1 MDLQSVKRR
10 FGIVGN
16 STGLNRALQT
26 AMRVA
31 STDLSVL
38 IEGES
43 GVGKEA
49 ISKIIHEL
57 SKRKHAP
64 SIAINTGAIPEG
76 TINSELFGHE
86 KGAFTGATN
95 DRKGYFESVDGG
107 TIFLDEI
114 GEMPLDTQAY
124 LLRVLESGEFIKVGS
139 SKVIKTDVRVVAATN
154 VDLLA
159 KINQGRFRDD
169 LYYRLNTVPIRVPAL
184 YERREDIHILFRKFA
199 TDFAGKYRTDP
210 IRLNEDG
217 IKLIENYRWPGNI
230 RELRNLVEQLS
241 VLSEDQLI
249 SGQDLLKIAPKLANR
264 NLPSIPQDR
273 DSSGSSFEEREILYK
288 VLFDMKNDLNDLK
301 SLVFNLIKT
310 NDLSVPEKTNVSP
323 VAPVISGL
331 ENRFQNQGHAAP
343 SYSEVDDNK
352 PVFIDN
358 FDSSF
363 KETEIVEENLS
374 LEDKTV
380 ELIEKALKKHKGRRK
395 DAAEELGISERT
407 LYRKIKEHNIA
418 E

>member
-1 MDLQSVKRR
+1 
-10 FGIVGN
+10 
-16 STGLNRALQT
+16 
-26 AMRVA
+26 
-31 STDLSVL
+31 
-38 IEGES
+38 
-43 GVGKEA
+43 
-49 ISKIIHEL
+49 
-57 SKRKHAP
+57 
-64 SIAINTGAIPEG
+64 
-76 TINSELFGHE
+76 
-86 KGAFTGATN
+86 
-95 DRKGYFESVDGG
+95 
-107 TIFLDEI
+107 
-114 GEMPLDTQAY
+114 
-124 LLRVLESGEFIKVGS
+124 
-139 SKVIKTDVRVVAATN
+139 
-154 VDLLA
+154 
-159 KINQGRFRDD
+159 
-169 LYYRLNTVPIRVPAL
+169 
-184 YERREDIHILFRKFA
+184 
-199 TDFAGKYRTDP
+199 
-210 IRLNEDG
+210 
-217 IKLIENYRWPGNI
+217 
-230 RELRNLVEQLS
+230 
-241 VLSEDQLI
+241 
-249 SGQDLLKIAPKLANR
+249 
-264 NLPSIPQDR
+264 
-273 DSSGSSFEEREILYK
+273 
-288 VLFDMKNDLNDLK
+288 LFDMKNDLNDLK

>member
-16 STGLNRALQT
+16 SSGLNRALQT